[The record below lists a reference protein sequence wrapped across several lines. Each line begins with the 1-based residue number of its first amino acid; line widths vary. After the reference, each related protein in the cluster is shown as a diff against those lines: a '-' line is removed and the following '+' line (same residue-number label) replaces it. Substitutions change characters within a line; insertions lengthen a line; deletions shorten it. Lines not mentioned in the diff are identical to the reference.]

1 MPYIAPEVLIKKQYS
16 FSSDIYS
23 LGMIM
28 WELTSGLRPFY
39 DQAYDAHLML
49 DICNENFP
57 LRPNITEDTP
67 QCWAILMQK

>member
-1 MPYIAPEVLIKKQYS
+1 MPYIAPEVFIKKQYS

-39 DQAYDAHLML
+39 DQAYDAHLMFS
-49 DICNENFP
+49 ICDKRFP

-67 QCWAILMQK
+67 Q